1 MHRVSAS
8 VRTTNKNARTYV
20 TKMARVITALIL
32 ITPLHSLQS
41 KTFRR
46 ALATPKTALQH
57 VPSSRGLIKTHAV
70 SCPEADA
77 LLAQAKHLRDQAEI
91 QERQLNKLRAE
102 AKPQQVAAGANNIL
116 PLERLKAW

>member
-1 MHRVSAS
+1 MTRLV
-8 VRTTNKNARTYV
+8 V
-20 TKMARVITALIL
+20 
-32 ITPLHSLQS
+32 
-41 KTFRR
+41 
-46 ALATPKTALQH
+46 ALAISAAALQRPNIQPRAVAPPNAALH
-57 VPSSRGLIKTHAV
+57 TRAKFVTPHAV

-91 QERQLNKLRAE
+91 QERQLNKLRAD

>member
-20 TKMARVITALIL
+20 TIMARVIIALICCAFS
-32 ITPLHSLQS
+32 HSLQS
-41 KTFRR
+41 KSFRR
-46 ALATPKTALQH
+46 APAAPKTALQH

>member
-1 MHRVSAS
+1 M
-8 VRTTNKNARTYV
+8 
-20 TKMARVITALIL
+20 IALL
-32 ITPLHSLQS
+32 LLPAAHSLQS
-41 KTFRR
+41 ATSRR
-46 ALATPKTALQH
+46 APAALKTALQH

>member
-1 MHRVSAS
+1 MLVNSNRA
-8 VRTTNKNARTYV
+8 YV
-20 TKMARVITALIL
+20 TKMARVMIALICC
-32 ITPLHSLQS
+32 TVGHSLQRA
-41 KTFRR
+41 TNHR
-46 ALATPKTALQH
+46 ALAAPKTALQQ

-102 AKPQQVAAGANNIL
+102 AKPQQVSAGANNIL

>member
-1 MHRVSAS
+1 LHRVRAS

-20 TKMARVITALIL
+20 TNMARVIVALCM
-32 ITPLHSLQS
+32 TSMANSLQS
-41 KTFRR
+41 TSFRR
-46 ALATPKTALQH
+46 APAAPKTALQH

>member
-1 MHRVSAS
+1 
-8 VRTTNKNARTYV
+8 
-20 TKMARVITALIL
+20 MARVIVALIC
-32 ITPLHSLQS
+32 ITSSAALQS
-41 KTFRR
+41 KTFRGVP
-46 ALATPKTALQH
+46 AAPKTALQQL
-57 VPSSRGLIKTHAV
+57 PSSNGLTKTHAV

>member
-1 MHRVSAS
+1 M
-8 VRTTNKNARTYV
+8 
-20 TKMARVITALIL
+20 MARVIIALL
-32 ITPLHSLQS
+32 LTTNAHSLQS
-41 KTFRR
+41 ASFRR
-46 ALATPKTALQH
+46 SLAAPKTALQH

>member
-1 MHRVSAS
+1 MHRVRAS

-20 TKMARVITALIL
+20 TNMARVIVALCM
-32 ITPLHSLQS
+32 TSMANSLQS
-41 KTFRR
+41 TSFRR
-46 ALATPKTALQH
+46 ALAPTHTALH
-57 VPSSRGLIKTHAV
+57 TRAKFVTPHAV

-91 QERQLNKLRAE
+91 QERQLNALKAE
-102 AKPQQVAAGANNIL
+102 AKPQAVEGKNNIL